1 MTERAVEV
9 GSVGIAGLG
18 LIGCSVALA
27 LRDGGFAARFVGWDR
42 DDHVVT
48 QAREAGIIDAA
59 CDSLAALAEEVD
71 LLVVATPTL
80 AAEAV
85 LAELLQLAQAGGA
98 APWIT
103 DVASVKGPLC
113 RLAAAAPASVSGRF
127 VPGHPIAGSERSG
140 VTAAD
145 GNLFREHRVILTPL
159 EHTLADGVALV
170 SAMWSCAGA
179 EVVELPVDEH
189 DAVLAATS
197 HLPHAVAFAL
207 VNALARSERSS
218 DIFRFAAGGFRDF
231 TRIASSDPVMWRDV
245 SIANAPALLEAI
257 DSFAQ
262 QLGELRDAV
271 AAGDAHALEQT
282 FRAAKRARDEF
293 ANDLR
298 ARQRRHTGS
307 GS

>member
-1 MTERAVEV
+1 ME
-9 GSVGIAGLG
+9 
-18 LIGCSVALA
+18 
-27 LRDGGFAARFVGWDR
+27 LRR
-42 DDHVVT
+42 
-48 QAREAGIIDAA
+48 
-59 CDSLAALAEEVD
+59 
-71 LLVVATPTL
+71 P
-80 AAEAV
+80 
-85 LAELLQLAQAGGA
+85 
-98 APWIT
+98 
-103 DVASVKGPLC
+103 PL
-113 RLAAAAPASVSGRF
+113 PPF

-145 GNLFREHRVILTPL
+145 GDLFRAHRVILTPL
-159 EHTLADGVALV
+159 EQTHADGVALV
-170 SAMWSCAGA
+170 TSMWECAGA

-207 VNALARSERSS
+207 VNALARSEHSS

-257 DSFAQ
+257 DSFAV

-271 AAGDAHALEQT
+271 AAGDAQALEQT
-282 FRAAKRARDEF
+282 FRAAKAARDDF

-298 ARQRRHTGS
+298 ARQRRNAGS